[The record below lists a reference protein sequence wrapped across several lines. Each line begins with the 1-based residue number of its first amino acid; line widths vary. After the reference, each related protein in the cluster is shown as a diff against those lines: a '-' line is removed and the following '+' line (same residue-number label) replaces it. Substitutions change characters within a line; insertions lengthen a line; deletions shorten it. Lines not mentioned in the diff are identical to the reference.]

1 MTKNVIWTLAT
12 LVLALALFFVYQ
24 DNVKLRNSMDLID
37 EAVATNTKLN
47 DTVKSKNMNNSAT
60 WDDMD
65 DSNTWNAFITESWN
79 MIWASVNPSV
89 DVKINQT
96 TAE

>member
-24 DNVKLRNSMDLID
+24 DNVKLRNSIDLID
-37 EAVATNTKLN
+37 EAVATNTILN
-47 DTVKSKNMNNSAT
+47 DKVKNMNNIST
-60 WDDMD
+60 WDDTL
-65 DSNTWNAFITESWN
+65 DSSTWNDFITDSWN
-79 MIWASVNPSV
+79 MIWASVNPSL
-89 DVKINQT
+89 DVKINET

>member
-1 MTKNVIWTLAT
+1 MTKNIIWTLAT
-12 LVLALALFFVYQ
+12 LALALALFFVYQ

-60 WDDMD
+60 
-65 DSNTWNAFITESWN
+65 
-79 MIWASVNPSV
+79 
-89 DVKINQT
+89 
-96 TAE
+96 